1 MSTTLF
7 VLGSPR
13 KDGNSEMLAQ
23 TAAAAIQDAGYDVL
37 YLALRDYDIK
47 PCRGC
52 GGCSGTGRCVI
63 TADSMADLYDMI
75 DKAHNLV
82 MVSPVYFYGVTGQ
95 MKNFIDRC
103 QPYWAEK
110 YLLGRKHDGSA
121 ERNGFFMGCAATS
134 GKRVFEGCLLTVK
147 CFFDALDLPYRD
159 QLLIRNVDEKG
170 AVKNSPAILEQAE
183 GFGKVI
189 TSY

>member
-13 KDGNSEMLAQ
+13 KNGNSDCLAK
-23 TAAAAIQDAGYDVL
+23 TAAGVLQEAGQSVSF
-37 YLALRDYDIK
+37 LALREYPIT

-52 GGCSGTGRCVI
+52 GGCSKTGKCVI
-63 TADSMADLYDMI
+63 GSDSMKELYEVVNR
-75 DKAHNLV
+75 AHNLV

-110 YLLGRKHDGSA
+110 YLLGQGRANSG
-121 ERNGFFMGCAATS
+121 RNGFFIGCAATS
-134 GKRVFEGCLLTVK
+134 GKKVFDGCLLTVK
-147 CFFDALDLPYRD
+147 CLFDALDIVYRGE
-159 QLLIRNVDEKG
+159 LLVRGVDEKG
-170 AVKNSPAILEQAE
+170 AVEKEQDFLDAAVE
-183 GFGKVI
+183 FGTQI
-189 TSY
+189 ASY